1 MGDIPKCIRRIFMRN
16 KKIIIAVL
24 VTTILMTVQM
34 APVSAA
40 ESLSNV
46 LLQTNSVQVIT
57 PLWNSTNIV
66 TPSISNSGK
75 RISVSV
81 YILPKKQTTTSKGT
95 LYLEKK
101 SGRSW
106 KPVASWPINA
116 TGTVSLTKPYTGTSG
131 ATYRTRVV
139 VTTGA
144 DKIDRTSAERTV

>member
-1 MGDIPKCIRRIFMRN
+1 MRN

-81 YILPKKQTTTSKGT
+81 YTTK
-95 LYLEKK
+95 
-101 SGRSW
+101 
-106 KPVASWPINA
+106 
-116 TGTVSLTKPYTGTSG
+116 
-131 ATYRTRVV
+131 
-139 VTTGA
+139 
-144 DKIDRTSAERTV
+144 

>member
-1 MGDIPKCIRRIFMRN
+1 MRN

-40 ESLSNV
+40 ESLSNI
-46 LLQTNSVQVIT
+46 LPQTNSVQVIT

-81 YILPKKQTTTSKGT
+81 YILPKKANDNIQGNT
-95 LYLEKK
+95 L
-101 SGRSW
+101 S
-106 KPVASWPINA
+106 
-116 TGTVSLTKPYTGTSG
+116 
-131 ATYRTRVV
+131 
-139 VTTGA
+139 
-144 DKIDRTSAERTV
+144 